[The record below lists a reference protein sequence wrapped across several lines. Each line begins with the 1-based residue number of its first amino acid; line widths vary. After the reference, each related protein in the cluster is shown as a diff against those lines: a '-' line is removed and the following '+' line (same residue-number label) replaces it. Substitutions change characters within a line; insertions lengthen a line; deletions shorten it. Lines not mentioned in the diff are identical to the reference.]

1 MRNLNTEFLY
11 YWQLLSNDTP
21 MPIQEYHFVREI
33 VGNES
38 GIRKR
43 IKERGLQDWRFDF
56 AWPNEKVAVEL
67 EGGTWIKGAHTR
79 GNHYRSDCEKYNF
92 AQISGWKVLRFT
104 GDMLEENPTKCIKLV
119 QLLLINSPP

>member
-21 MPIQEYHFVREI
+21 APVQEYHFVREA
-33 VGNES
+33 VGNKS

-67 EGGTWIKGAHTR
+67 EGGTWIRGAHTR
-79 GNHYRSDCEKYNF
+79 GGHYRSDCEKYNF
-92 AQISGWKVLRFT
+92 AQILGWKVLRFT
-104 GDMLEENPTKCIKLV
+104 GDMLEEDPVKCIE
-119 QLLLINSPP
+119 LIKSILNSPP